1 MHIMAAF
8 CFETLFAKLQ
18 NLLPPKYPS
27 SLPDAAYPLFVTWM
41 KQDDLRGCIG
51 TFDSSQN
58 LKSLLSKYALIS
70 AMEDDRFGPIK
81 LSEVPQLSI
90 GLSLLINF
98 TEIDDPL
105 DWEVGKHGVE
115 IELSYKGQHYSAT
128 FLPEVAA

>member
-70 AMEDDRFGPIK
+70 AMEDDRFGPMK
-81 LSEVPQLSI
+81 LSEVP
-90 GLSLLINF
+90 
-98 TEIDDPL
+98 
-105 DWEVGKHGVE
+105 
-115 IELSYKGQHYSAT
+115 
-128 FLPEVAA
+128 